1 MIQLCRTLFNVH
13 IEVDEVCVTRMMI
26 HKPCNVATVCCINV
40 DNVFICHC
48 IIQNGRNIQINIVV
62 WKTFCLSRSILII
75 SLLHLL
81 CSHDLPKKF
90 ENKGSNR
97 QSLICSN
104 VPPFSFFSLENLLRT
119 RSTSIECCPILDYV
133 QVHDSNAK

>member
-1 MIQLCRTLFNVH
+1 MIQLYKMPFNVY
-13 IEVDEVCVTRMMI
+13 IEVDEVCITTMMI

-48 IIQNGRNIQINIVV
+48 IIQNGKNIQSYIVV
-62 WKTFCLSRSILII
+62 WKTFYLSCSILII
-75 SLLHLL
+75 LLLHLF
-81 CSHDLPKKF
+81 CSHDLSKKF
-90 ENKGSNR
+90 ENKGSCR

-104 VPPFSFFSLENLLRT
+104 APLFSFFSPKNLLRT
-119 RSTSIECCPILDYV
+119 RSTSIKCCPTLDYV